1 MVNDIW
7 LELESGKNNIL
18 DLSGLMGNED
28 VYMDNL
34 ESYLFFEQ
42 QGDDL
47 RVYIDEG
54 GSFSGE
60 SVDLSKATEVV
71 LLHDTVMFSD
81 DFNDIIKQLLHNGQ
95 ILMGYE

>member
-18 DLSGLMGNED
+18 DLSVLMANEA

-42 QGDDL
+42 QGNDL
-47 RVYIDEG
+47 RVYIDESG
-54 GSFSGE
+54 GFSE
-60 SVDLSKATEVV
+60 QSVDISKASEVV
-71 LLHDTVMFSD
+71 ILHNTVMFSD
-81 DFNDIIKQLLHNGQ
+81 EFNDIVKQLLHNGQ
-95 ILMGYE
+95 ILMGFE